1 MNKFLITV
9 IIPTADLE
17 FDIYI
22 PNARKVG
29 TVKKYILEAIS
40 ELTDKGYNKTIDEV
54 RIIDRKNSIEY
65 DNNVYVK
72 DTDIKNGTKLI
83 II

>member
-9 IIPTADLE
+9 IIPTAELE